1 MSKEN
6 VELVQAIYA
15 AFGAGDV
22 PGVVGRMSPEIVWN
36 EAENFPY
43 ADRNPYLGPEAIL
56 TGVYARLGTDWEGFA
71 AVPDEYLD
79 AGDTVVVLGRY
90 GGTHKATGQALDA
103 QLAHVWRLADGKVVA
118 FQQYTD
124 TLQAAR
130 VTERRRD

>member
-1 MSKEN
+1 MSQEN

-56 TGVYARLGTDWEGFA
+56 TGVFARLGTDWEGFA

-90 GGTHKATGQALDA
+90 HGTFKATGEMLDA
-103 QLAHVWRLADGKVVA
+103 QLVHVWRLEDGKAVA

-130 VTERRRD
+130 VTERRRG